1 MQLSSS
7 EKALYVKI
15 VYYGPGLSGK
25 TTNLETIHRLTD
37 PDRKQ
42 PMVSLRTEQDRTL
55 FFDLLPFDLGQIH
68 GLHVRLKLYTV
79 PGQIQYDTTRK
90 QVLAGADGIVF
101 VADSQPSQAAENARM
116 VRYLKNNLQD
126 NGLDPETIPLVFQW
140 NKRDIRGVMPP
151 EEMDAQ
157 LNWRHVPAL
166 EAVATV
172 GQGVIET
179 FREIATLTLET
190 VSTQGRGRGDAAAR
204 KQMRERIGK
213 LLDPFVVKQAV
224 TTVPEV
230 EPPSITH
237 VHHTAPA
244 GTDPAEGPA
253 RSILGLDDLL
263 SEAVQANLAISEQL
277 AVSAGA
283 EEAVLA
289 RLRRERKA
297 LGRML
302 QIAQVTSDPRSLCK
316 IALSTLVAGLDLVAG
331 SVLAPAGNG
340 KPASEVAVVG
350 VARDPLNSIEVPGV
364 GSVAASLVSRAEP
377 LICHDIQGEL
387 LFGQPHPATDDLRSV
402 MAQPLVGASRV
413 PLVFLLYTGRRGR
426 DLGAEERE
434 FADLILGIIGLAL
447 KAATSGVATTVG
459 TAGPDHA

>member
-55 FFDLLPFDLGQIH
+55 FFDLLPFDLGRIY
-68 GLHVRLKLYTV
+68 GLDVRLKLYTV

-126 NGLDPETIPLVFQW
+126 NGLDPATIPLVFQW
-140 NKRDIRGVMPP
+140 NKRDLPGVMPP
-151 EEMDAQ
+151 EKMEAE
-157 LNWRHVPAL
+157 LNWRRVPAL

-179 FREIATLTLET
+179 FREIAILTLET
-190 VSTQGRGRGDAAAR
+190 VSSQGRGGGDPAAR
-204 KQMRERIGK
+204 KEMRERIRK
-213 LLDPFVVKQAV
+213 LLDPFVVREAV
-224 TTVPEV
+224 KTVPEV

-237 VHHTAPA
+237 VHHTTPA

-277 AVSAGA
+277 AVTAGA
-283 EEAVLA
+283 EEAVLS
-289 RLRRERKA
+289 RMRRERKA

-302 QIAQVTSDPRSLCK
+302 QIAQVTSEPRSLCR

-350 VARDPLNSIEVPGV
+350 VPRDPLNSIEVPGV
-364 GSVAASLVSRAEP
+364 GSVAASIVTRAEP

-387 LFGQPHPATDDLRSV
+387 LFGQPHPAVEELRSV
-402 MAQPLVGASRV
+402 MALPLVGVSRV
-413 PLVFLLYTGRRGR
+413 PLVFLLYTGRRSR

-447 KAATSGVATTVG
+447 KAATTGAPAP
-459 TAGPDHA
+459 AGNG